1 MGGRPGCD
9 ATGSCPEEAC
19 FVILSDTSVWIEV
32 FRVRRPLD
40 LEAILDFDDVVTC
53 LPVIQEVLQG
63 FREERPYRRARQAM
77 FSLPIV
83 ESPVGED
90 VFSEAV
96 DLYRSA
102 RRGGLTIRSSTDCL
116 VAACAIRHDLEL
128 LHRDRDYPA
137 IGEISALRHR
147 LP

>member
-1 MGGRPGCD
+1 MAGRPGYD

-19 FVILSDTSVWIEV
+19 FVILADTSVWIEV

-83 ESPVGED
+83 ESPLEED

-96 DLYRSA
+96 DLHRSA
-102 RRGGLTIRSSTDCL
+102 GRGGLTIRSSIDCL

-128 LHRDRDYPA
+128 LHRDPGYAA